1 MPYTPPAARPVT
13 ITWTTRLTAGHY
25 SGARLGLN
33 PLRKSADASHMRSE
47 IDRARAPSQNMGGSS
62 RRPRFG
68 LAAFGALLVA
78 GIAVGLAVLGST
90 DRTQSSKLTIR
101 RAVAAGAPVSQAS
114 RSSSSAVPRIQVAHG
129 VLTPAV
135 RDMQPRRGHWNMM
148 FKKVAERSRGES
160 LNIPD
165 RRQGSALVQHGAPK
179 NQMPS

>member
-47 IDRARAPSQNMGGSS
+47 IDRARTPSQNMGGSS
-62 RRPRFG
+62 GRTRFG

-101 RAVAAGAPVSQAS
+101 RAVAAGAPVSQTPPP
-114 RSSSSAVPRIQVAHG
+114 RSSRGPP
-129 VLTPAV
+129 TPA
-135 RDMQPRRGHWNMM
+135 P
-148 FKKVAERSRGES
+148 
-160 LNIPD
+160 
-165 RRQGSALVQHGAPK
+165 HGGL
-179 NQMPS
+179 